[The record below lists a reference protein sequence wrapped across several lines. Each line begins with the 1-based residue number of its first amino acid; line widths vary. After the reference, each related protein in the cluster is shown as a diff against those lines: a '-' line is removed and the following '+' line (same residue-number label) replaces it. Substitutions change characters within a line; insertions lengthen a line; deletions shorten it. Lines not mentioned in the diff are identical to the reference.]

1 MAPPVQCSCQF
12 LKNEGRVYL
21 MTTEKTTKT
30 KFDNL
35 PENMS
40 VKDIALFLGVS
51 KSTAYNIANSNDFPR
66 LKTPGRRLVI
76 VPKAGF
82 INWYNENCVTA
93 SELKAE

>member
-1 MAPPVQCSCQF
+1 M
-12 LKNEGRVYL
+12 N
-21 MTTEKTTKT
+21 TEKNMKT
-30 KFDNL
+30 KFDAL

-51 KSTAYNIANSNDFPR
+51 RSTAYNIANSNDFPR

-76 VPKAGF
+76 IPKVGF

-93 SELKAE
+93 SELKTEYSRSFRIIQYFKF

>member
-1 MAPPVQCSCQF
+1 
-12 LKNEGRVYL
+12 
-21 MTTEKTTKT
+21 MTTEKDIGT
-30 KFDNL
+30 KFDGL

-51 KSTAYNIANSNDFPR
+51 KSTAYNIANSNSFPR

-93 SELKAE
+93 SELK